1 MSWARAVTSLTSCA
15 RMPGRCRDM
24 DGGLFPRLV
33 QDDRHNS
40 TAERGASRLALDAS
54 NGNDAHLRSVLNAS
68 GIGTFIWRID
78 EDRFQPDERLLAL
91 VGLPPGLT
99 FSRVEFIIS
108 VIDRE
113 DRDRC
118 NDAFVEAV
126 DTGSLREEMRVVHAD
141 GTVRCLAITGHV
153 VVEPVTTTGS
163 TSTDRQRAVLMSGIA
178 IDVTDRKRREANLVL
193 LDQVADDC
201 ACVFSADAIV
211 KAVGARLGRHLHVSS
226 VFLAEVDGPR
236 DEMNV
241 THLWNEEGAP
251 LRPGVARISTLL
263 GADLRS
269 AAAAGRVL
277 IVKDTETDGHTNA
290 QAHRALQVRSF
301 IGVPFVRNG
310 VWTSSFGVCDTR
322 PRHWRD
328 DEIELVRRLADRL
341 FARLEHAA
349 AEHAVANDLRDTR
362 LLRDLSARLVSESDT
377 QTFFDEIV
385 AAAIAFT
392 GAAAGC
398 LQLVD
403 PACGDLHIIACKGCD
418 AHLARRL
425 GRLGAASPGSSGV
438 ALRTGAL
445 AVVHFDD
452 PDLPDPDGSV
462 GLLLAGGI
470 LSAQSTPLIT
480 RAGRTVGML
489 TTHWRESQRRL
500 SEREVRLLDLLA
512 RQAAEMIE
520 RRLTED
526 ALRESEQRLSE
537 ELADTRLLQR
547 ISAQLIE
554 EQGTESLYQTL
565 VDGACS
571 IMRSEVASM
580 QMLHPERGSGG
591 ELRLLASRGFDDEAW
606 RLFGWVGVD
615 RHTSCARVLQT
626 GARVVAPDILQCE
639 FMAGTL
645 DQASLLAAGVRASHS
660 TPLVS
665 RAGKVLGV
673 ISTHWTA
680 PHQPSERDLRLLDI
694 LARQAADLLERTQA
708 QDALRRSES
717 QLKDADRRK
726 DEFLATLAH
735 ELRNPLAPLRTSLE
749 LIRLRPYTPSDIEE
763 VRLAMEE
770 QVGVLVRLVDD
781 LLDVSRITSGKIRL
795 QRQPTLLASL
805 VAGAV
810 QANQAAVDA
819 GQLSL
824 SISLPDTPIVLDAD
838 PTRLV
843 QVISNVLH
851 NAIKFTDPGGR
862 VSISAEPTP
871 AANGATPDVIL
882 TVADSGVGIPKEM
895 LPRVFDL
902 FTQDAATAHRSH
914 TGLGVGL
921 PLARQLIEMHGG
933 SIEARSDGSGKG
945 STFILRLPMSAQIAD
960 AAPADPSPVAP
971 RISRRV
977 VVIDDNPAAARAI
990 QRLVSALGGECRVAH
1005 NGETGLA
1012 HIREFRPDVVILD
1025 IGMPRLDGYETC
1037 RRIRAEFGSE
1047 VIVVALT
1054 GWGQERDKQNAIDA
1068 GFDVHLTK
1076 PADPIALEHL
1086 LAGADP
1092 AEALQSNAS

>member
-1 MSWARAVTSLTSCA
+1 
-15 RMPGRCRDM
+15 M

-40 TAERGASRLALDAS
+40 TAESGASRRALAAS
-54 NGNDAHLRSVLNAS
+54 CGSEAHLRSVLDAS
-68 GIGTFIWRID
+68 SIGTFVWQIN
-78 EDRFQPDERLLAL
+78 EDRFEPDERMLAL
-91 VGLPPGLT
+91 VGLAPGLT
-99 FSRVEFIIS
+99 FSRDEFIIS

-118 NDAFVEAV
+118 NEAFVQAV
-126 DTGSLREEMRVVHAD
+126 HTGSIGEEMRVVHAD
-141 GTVRCLAITGHV
+141 GTVRYLAITGHV
-153 VVEPVTTTGS
+153 EPVATSGS
-163 TSTDRQRAVLMSGIA
+163 PSTDRHRPVLMSGIA
-178 IDVTDRKRREANLVL
+178 VDVTDRKHRQANLVL

-201 ACVFSADAIV
+201 ACMFSADAIV
-211 KAVGARLGRHLHVSS
+211 KAVGARLGRHLQVSS
-226 VFLAEVDGPR
+226 VVLAEIDEPR
-236 DEMNV
+236 DEMRV
-241 THLWNEEGAP
+241 THVWNEDGAP
-251 LRPGVARISTLL
+251 LRPEVAGLSTLL
-263 GADLRS
+263 SDEFRLD
-269 AAAAGRVL
+269 AAAGQTL
-277 IVKDTETDGHTNA
+277 IVHDTETTGRTNA
-290 QAHRALQVRSF
+290 KAHRALQVRSF

-310 VWTSSFGVCDTR
+310 VWTSTFGVCDSH
-322 PRHWRD
+322 PRRWRD
-328 DEIELVRRLADRL
+328 DEIDLVRRLGDRL

-349 AEHAVANDLRDTR
+349 AEQAVANDLRDTR
-362 LLRDLSARLVSESDT
+362 LLRDLSVRLVSESNT

-385 AAAIAFT
+385 AAAIAVT

-398 LQLVD
+398 VQLVD
-403 PACGDLHIIACKGCD
+403 PASGDLHMLACNGCD
-418 AHLARRL
+418 APLARRL
-425 GRLGAASPGSSGV
+425 NRLGADSPGSSGV
-438 ALRTGAL
+438 ALRTGACAL
-445 AVVHFDD
+445 VHFDD

-462 GLLLAGGI
+462 GLLLAAGI

-489 TTHWRESQRRL
+489 TTHWNVSQRRL
-500 SEREVRLLDLLA
+500 SERELRFLDLLA

-520 RRLTED
+520 RRRTEE

-537 ELADTRLLQR
+537 ELSDTQLLQR

-571 IMRSEVASM
+571 IMRSDVASM

-626 GARVVAPDILQCE
+626 GARVVAPDILQWE
-639 FMAGTL
+639 FSAGTK

-673 ISTHWTA
+673 ISTHWTT

-749 LIRLRPYTPSDIEE
+749 LIRLRPNTPSDIEE

-770 QVGVLVRLVDD
+770 QVGVLIRLVDD

-819 GQLSL
+819 GQLLL
-824 SISLPDTPIVLDAD
+824 SVSLPDTPIVLDAD

-851 NAIKFTDPGGR
+851 NAIKFTDPRGR
-862 VSISAEPTP
+862 VSISAELTT
-871 AANGATPDVIL
+871 ADNGTPDAIL

-933 SIEARSDGSGKG
+933 SIEARSDGSGRG
-945 STFILRLPMSAQIAD
+945 STFILRLPTSAQMAD
-960 AAPADPSPVAP
+960 AAPAEPSPVAP

-1012 HIREFRPDVVILD
+1012 HIRELRPDVVILD
-1025 IGMPRLDGYETC
+1025 IGMPRVDGYETC
-1037 RRIRAEFGSE
+1037 RRIRAEFGSD

-1092 AEALQSNAS
+1092 VEALQSNAS

>member
-1 MSWARAVTSLTSCA
+1 MSWARAVGSLTSCA

-24 DGGLFPRLV
+24 DGGLVPRLV
-33 QDDRHNS
+33 RDDRHNS

-54 NGNDAHLRSVLNAS
+54 NGSGAHLRSVLNAS

-78 EDRFQPDERLLAL
+78 EDRFQPDERMLAL

-99 FSRVEFIIS
+99 FSRDEFIIS

-118 NDAFVEAV
+118 NDAFMKAV

-141 GTVRCLAITGHV
+141 GTIRCLAITGQAV
-153 VVEPVTTTGS
+153 AEPVTTTGS
-163 TSTDRQRAVLMSGIA
+163 PPTDRQRAVLMSGIA
-178 IDVTDRKRREANLVL
+178 IDITDRKRREANLVL

-201 ACVFSADAIV
+201 ACLFSADAIV
-211 KAVGARLGRHLHVSS
+211 KVVGARLGRHLQASTVC
-226 VFLAEVDGPR
+226 LAEI
-236 DEMNV
+236 DEPLDKMCV
-241 THLWNEEGAP
+241 THLWTEEGGP
-251 LRPGVARISTLL
+251 LRPGVSQISTLL
-263 GADLRS
+263 S
-269 AAAAGRVL
+269 AETRTDAAAGRTV
-277 IVKDTETDGHTNA
+277 IVQDTETNPRTNA
-290 QAHRALQVRSF
+290 RAHRDLQIRSF
-301 IGVPFVRNG
+301 IGVPCVRNG
-310 VWTSSFGVCDTR
+310 VWTSTFAVCDSR
-322 PRHWRD
+322 PRRWRG

-349 AEHAVANDLRDTR
+349 AEQAVANDLRDTR
-362 LLRDLSARLVSESDT
+362 LLRDLSVRLVSESDS

-398 LQLVD
+398 VQLVD
-403 PACGDLHIIACKGCD
+403 PASDDLHMLACKGCD
-418 AHLARRL
+418 AHLSSRL
-425 GRLGAASPGSSGV
+425 RRLGAASPGSSGV
-438 ALRTGAL
+438 ALRTGASAL
-445 AVVHFDD
+445 VHFDD
-452 PDLPDPDGSV
+452 PNLQDPDGTV
-462 GLLLAGGI
+462 GLLIEHGI

-480 RAGRTVGML
+480 RAGRMVGML
-489 TTHWRESQRRL
+489 TTHWSVSQREL
-500 SEREVRLLDLLA
+500 SEREVRFLDLLA

-520 RRLTED
+520 RRRTED
-526 ALRESEQRLSE
+526 ALRDSERRLSE
-537 ELADTRLLQR
+537 ELADTQLLQR
-547 ISAQLIE
+547 MSAQLIE

-565 VDGACS
+565 VDGASS
-571 IMRSEVASM
+571 IMRSDFASM
-580 QMLHPERGSGG
+580 QMLHADRGSGG
-591 ELRLLASRGFDDEAW
+591 ELRLIASRGFDDEAW

-626 GARVVAPDILQCE
+626 SARVVAPDILQCE

-645 DQASLLAAGVRASHS
+645 DQARLLAAGVRASHS

-673 ISTHWTA
+673 ISTHWTT
-680 PHQPSERDLRLLDI
+680 PHEPSERDLRLLDI

-708 QDALRRSES
+708 QDAVRRSES

-749 LIRLRPYTPSDIEE
+749 LIRLRPNTPSDIEE

-770 QVGVLVRLVDD
+770 QVCVLVRLVDD

-795 QRQPTLLASL
+795 QRRPTPLALL
-805 VAGAV
+805 VDRAV

-824 SISLPDTPIVLDAD
+824 TVTLPDTPIVLHAD

-843 QVISNVLH
+843 QVIANVLN
-851 NAIKFTDPGGR
+851 NAVKFTDPGGR
-862 VSISAEPTP
+862 IRMSAELAPSD
-871 AANGATPDVIL
+871 NGTTPDVIL
-882 TVADSGVGIPKEM
+882 TVVDSGVGIPKQM

-902 FTQDAATAHRSH
+902 FMQDGATAHRSH

-921 PLARQLIEMHGG
+921 ALARQLIQMHGG
-933 SIEARSDGSGKG
+933 SIEGRSDGSGKG
-945 STFILRLPMSAQIAD
+945 STFTLRVPTSAAIAD
-960 AAPADPSPVAP
+960 TAPVERSPVPP
-971 RISRRV
+971 RIGRRV

-990 QRLVSALGGECRVAH
+990 QRLVTALGGECRVAH
-1005 NGETGLA
+1005 NGETGLV
-1012 HIREFRPDVVILD
+1012 HIRELRPDIVILD

-1037 RRIRAEFGSE
+1037 RRIRAEFGSD
-1047 VIVVALT
+1047 VVVVALT
-1054 GWGQERDKQNAIDA
+1054 GWGQERDKQNAIKA

-1076 PADPIALEHL
+1076 PADPIALEQL
-1086 LAGADP
+1086 LATADLTEVFQ
-1092 AEALQSNAS
+1092 ADAS